1 VAKERDKSMPTGR
14 IRRTAK
20 VGGLLGGQTARN
32 YATKAANLTRD
43 DEGRRRAAEKR
54 QIEAAEQIVEV
65 LGQMKGAAMKIG
77 QVASFIDI
85 AGMPPEVSDR
95 FQQKLAE
102 LRDSAPKVS
111 FKDMRKVIEQDLG
124 EPLKELFAEFEPEPL
139 AAASI
144 GQVYRAELHDGR
156 RVAVKVQYPGVA
168 TAVRADLQNLG
179 LLLRAAKRMAPGL
192 DARTVGGE
200 IRERITE
207 ELDYEHEA
215 QAQRAIARAWRD
227 HPFVVVPDVVT
238 SMSRERVLVTEWVDG
253 TGFESVREL
262 SQDDR
267 DRFGEIV
274 FRFFF
279 GSFYRNG
286 HFSGDPHPGNYLL
299 QPDGRVAFLDFG
311 LTKKVAMSHVESEKS
326 VIRAGL
332 EGDADALYEHL
343 AGLGFYKPDYTQ
355 RTAERVLEHV
365 QLLQSWYADD
375 EEFQLTR
382 GYVSHLMMQAGDPRS
397 DYWEEMREGTIPAD
411 ALFARRM
418 EGLTLGVLGQLGAT
432 ANWHRIMREWLYG
445 DPPSTPLGEQEAEWL
460 RDRPVRRAA

>member
-1 VAKERDKSMPTGR
+1 MAKDREKGMPTGR
-14 IRRTAK
+14 VRRTAK
-20 VGGLLGGQTARN
+20 VGGLVGGQTARN

-43 DEGRRRAAEKR
+43 EEGRRRAAEKR

-77 QVASFIDI
+77 QVASFIDM

-95 FQQKLAE
+95 FQRKLAE
-102 LRDSAPKVS
+102 LRDSAPKVP

-124 EPLKELFAEFEPEPL
+124 EKLGDAFAAFEEEPL

-168 TAVRADLQNLG
+168 SAVRADLQNIG
-179 LLLRAAKRMAPGL
+179 LILRAAKRMAPGL
-192 DARTVGGE
+192 DAKTVGSE

-215 QAQRAIARAWRD
+215 QAQRAIARAWRG

-238 SMSRERVLVTEWVDG
+238 SMSRERVLVTEWVEG
-253 TGFESVREL
+253 TGFEIARGL
-262 SQDDR
+262 ADDER
-267 DRFGEIV
+267 DRFAEIV

-299 QPDGRVAFLDFG
+299 LADGRVAFLDFG
-311 LTKKVAMSHVESEKS
+311 LTKKVAMRHVESEKT
-326 VIRAGL
+326 VIRAAL
-332 EGDADALYEHL
+332 EGDAQALYDQL
-343 AGLGFYKPDYTQ
+343 ADLGFY
-355 RTAERVLEHV
+355 ERDNAKVTPERLLEHL
-365 QLLQSWYADD
+365 QLLQGWYAAD
-375 EEFQLTR
+375 EPFTLTR
-382 GYVSHLMMQAGDPRS
+382 EYVSSLMLQAGDPRS
-397 DYWEEMREGTIPAD
+397 DYWDQMRQGTIPAD

-418 EGLTLGVLGQLGAT
+418 EVLTLGVLGQLGAT

-445 DPPSTPLGEQEAEWL
+445 DPPSTPLGEEEAEWL
-460 RDRPVRRAA
+460 RGRPARRAA